1 MMTTGDP
8 PVIIPLPPLL
18 SVCLVALEITFV
30 LSGALVPPSD
40 GQVGVCDV
48 RLCAPEPGAAGQ
60 GHVHRLLL
68 QPGGQG
74 RVHVG
79 TGARGR

>member
-1 MMTTGDP
+1 MMITGDP
-8 PVIIPLPPLL
+8 PVNIPLTPLL

-30 LSGALVPPSD
+30 LSGAHAAPSD

-48 RLCAPEPGAAGQ
+48 CLCAPEPGAAGQ

-68 QPGGQG
+68 QPGGQW
-74 RVHVG
+74 RV
-79 TGARGR
+79 